1 MRTLVLAALLALAP
15 AAPAARAAEPSEP
28 VASPRWSL
36 GAGINFGF
44 VAIPASFSGSS
55 VLLSTPAASATL
67 ERAIGPRSWLV
78 FDLSGAYDRSTED
91 SPAFSSDPSER
102 TLGLLLASAGLR
114 RIVTPEGA
122 PVDVSVLMLGSV
134 GFGTDSEFV
143 GSAREEAQTWLLGA
157 TAGLAVDR
165 TLTTNLSLRI
175 STSILGVSW
184 SQSEIERTG
193 APDSGG
199 DELRVQL
206 QLAPAL
212 QLRLLF

>member
-1 MRTLVLAALLALAP
+1 MRILVLAALLAL
-15 AAPAARAAEPSEP
+15 APAARAAEPSEP

-44 VAIPASFSGSS
+44 VAIPASFSGSG

-78 FDLSGAYDRSTED
+78 FDLSGTYDRSTED
-91 SPAFSSDPSER
+91 APAFSSDPSER

-114 RIVTPEGA
+114 RIVTPEGT

-134 GFGTDSEFV
+134 GFGTTDSEFV
-143 GSAREEAQTWLLGA
+143 GSGREEAQTWLLGA